1 MNPLRTANVSTF
13 NINTVELGSNLQIG
27 DSCEIDAISHA
38 IAVQKEEEIFFEKEH
53 QFFQYSIFT
62 KPVFLPP
69 IYEPLNIKINN
80 ATNFIN
86 VQHIDIIGA
95 SAASVI
101 HIGNAQ
107 HIYLDSRIKHIRH
120 LKNGTKNIINETNVD
135 A

>member
-1 MNPLRTANVSTF
+1 MNPLRTAHVSSF
-13 NINTVELGSNLQIG
+13 NINTVGLGSNLQIG
-27 DSCEIDAISHA
+27 DTCEIDAVSHA
-38 IAVQKEEEIFFEKEH
+38 IAVQKEEEFFFGDEH
-53 QFFQYSIFT
+53 QFYQYSIFT
-62 KPVFLPP
+62 EPIFLPP
-69 IYEPLNIKINN
+69 IYEPLYFEINN
-80 ATNFIN
+80 ASNNIN

-107 HIYLDSRIKHIRH
+107 HIYLESRIKHIRH